1 MQIFLSLVFRTK
13 TCSHKLHLQAGK
25 QPLIQ
30 SKNNKMIFSPFSLWA
45 KAGALLTVSVMFGGS
60 CRTAHAYDIG
70 CVYPQ
75 EMPEPFT
82 AHRQIPN
89 FAPSFQIDKLE
100 TPIVV
105 HRAHQ
110 ATYCA
115 SNCVAYHDDTS
126 LNVITKARPP
136 FSTPP
141 EYFNAW
147 SRTLCL
153 VQCTAMVYPVSA
165 EIVLT
170 AWNFEILPPSEE
182 LMDCNNEPSC
192 LQAIVEKED
201 YDPRVIG
208 QVVYFEL
215 ASKLEDD
222 GWNSLG
228 RHTYDAESDSVVEC
242 TTNCA
247 AYSDTTGYFPRNNPG
262 KKTKKSAKK
271 KTKWSYDE
279 AEHEKYIVKDSDKL
293 WQPLLETDDRGNF
306 MRQDHVAPHI
316 GYAAKPLLL
325 SNFKK
330 AKNPGYD
337 YKAEANL
344 VVKRLQELVGDE
356 VRIEMLRFFDNKLL
370 VRALVEFSL
379 QINFAS
385 VLTFEDYMLF
395 LSGISSSEHDAV
407 LQAWRE
413 KVRFDRV
420 RPTTVIQRWNNDVIN
435 TFNGDPSSTEPEDI
449 KARDFQSFIRVMPH
463 SEYPSGSASIC
474 TAYAEFTDLYT
485 QEYFGETMDLFP
497 IGGQRGFS
505 VGCDGNNNPFR
516 IGCDA
521 SFHVHNM
528 TELASVC
535 GESRLWGGMHFTK
548 SVEAGNEIVAGIG
561 ELGMEFVKTIKAGS
575 NWTNA
580 YTLGSSR
587 PVCAE

>member
-1 MQIFLSLVFRTK
+1 
-13 TCSHKLHLQAGK
+13 
-25 QPLIQ
+25 
-30 SKNNKMIFSPFSLWA
+30 
-45 KAGALLTVSVMFGGS
+45 
-60 CRTAHAYDIG
+60 
-70 CVYPQ
+70 
-75 EMPEPFT
+75 
-82 AHRQIPN
+82 
-89 FAPSFQIDKLE
+89 
-100 TPIVV
+100 
-105 HRAHQ
+105 
-110 ATYCA
+110 
-115 SNCVAYHDDTS
+115 
-126 LNVITKARPP
+126 
-136 FSTPP
+136 
-141 EYFNAW
+141 
-147 SRTLCL
+147 
-153 VQCTAMVYPVSA
+153 
-165 EIVLT
+165 
-170 AWNFEILPPSEE
+170 
-182 LMDCNNEPSC
+182 
-192 LQAIVEKED
+192 
-201 YDPRVIG
+201 VIG

-247 AYSDTTGYFPRNNPG
+247 AYSDTAGYFPRNNPG
-262 KKTKKSAKK
+262 KKTTKSAKK

-293 WQPLLETDDRGNF
+293 WRPLLETDDRGNF
-306 MRQDHVAPHI
+306 MRQDHVTPHI
-316 GYAAKPLLL
+316 GHAAKPLLL

-337 YKAEANL
+337 YKTEADL

-370 VRALVEFSL
+370 VRALIQLSL
-379 QINFAS
+379 LAFNFAS
-385 VLTFEDYMLF
+385 VLTFEDYILF
-395 LSGISSSEHDAV
+395 LSGISSVEHDAI

-463 SEYPSGSASIC
+463 SEYPSGSASLC

-485 QEYFGETMDLFP
+485 QEYFGETMDLLP
-497 IGGQRGFS
+497 IGGQGRLS
-505 VGCDGNNNPFR
+505 VGCDDINNPFR
-516 IGCDA
+516 IGCGA

-548 SVEAGNEIVAGIG
+548 SVEAGNEIVAGFG
-561 ELGMEFVKTIKAGS
+561 ELAMEFVKTIKAGS

-580 YTLGSSR
+580 YTRGSSR